1 MGTVQATGNTKAS
14 SSGVRVRVKPWD
26 IRVRVCAAG
35 WVRLGCICTNGV
47 RVRVKPKQ
55 SGVRVRVRPWDS
67 AG

>member
-1 MGTVQATGNTKAS
+1 MGTVQATCNTKAS

-35 WVRLGCICTNGV
+35 WVRLGSICTNG
-47 RVRVKPKQ
+47 VRVKPKQ